1 MIAPFVFITTHR
13 IKPGRQAQFAQIH
26 TDYLG
31 FVERNEPRLLG
42 HFTYSSEDGTEVSLV
57 QVHPDGE
64 SADHHL
70 QVVAPRLAEVADV
83 VENSAIEVYGDP
95 GPGVRAAL
103 DRNRE
108 AGVSV
113 RVTNRVVGGFAR
125 R

>member
-1 MIAPFVFITTHR
+1 MTAPFVFITTHR
-13 IKPGRQAQFAQIH
+13 IKPGREAQFAALH
-26 TDYLG
+26 EDYLG

-42 HFTYSSEDGTEVSLV
+42 HFTYSSDDGSEVSLV

-83 VENSAIEVYGDP
+83 VEASAIEVYGEP

-103 DRNRE
+103 DRNRD

-113 RVTNRVVGGFAR
+113 RVTSRVVGGFAR

>member
-1 MIAPFVFITTHR
+1 MTAPFVLITTHR
-13 IKPGRQAQFAQIH
+13 IKPGHEAEFTALH
-26 TDYLG
+26 DEYLS

-42 HFTYSSEDGTEVSLV
+42 HFTYSSEDGSEVSLV
-57 QVHPDGE
+57 QVHPDSE

-83 VENSAIEVYGDP
+83 VENSAIEVYGEP

-103 DRNRE
+103 DRNRD

-113 RVTNRVVGGFAR
+113 RVTTRVLGGFVR
-125 R
+125 S